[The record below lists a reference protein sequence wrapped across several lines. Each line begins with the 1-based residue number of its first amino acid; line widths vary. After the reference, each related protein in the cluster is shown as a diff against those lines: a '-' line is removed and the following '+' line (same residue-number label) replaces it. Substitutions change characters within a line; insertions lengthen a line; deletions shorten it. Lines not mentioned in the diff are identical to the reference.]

1 MTRPLASWALVLAAL
16 AATSASWSGENIA
29 RGRSARHDSSRGVSV
44 RIAPD
49 DEARRRVAGAST
61 SDDASLGAESEELR
75 GLRRIEQELFPAT
88 GVWWPDGDEAK
99 GAPTTDGLVLGDLP
113 LRWHPLVRRY
123 VEFFKSDKRGRG
135 MFATWFKRSG
145 RYREAITRVL
155 RMRGLPEDLQ
165 WVAMVESGLDPQ
177 AKSPVG
183 ARGLWQFMPETGKL
197 YGLRQDRW
205 ADERLNVEAST
216 EAAADML
223 YDLHQRFGSWD
234 LALASYNMGYGAVNS
249 VVRRY
254 NTNDFWTLTRL
265 EGALP
270 WETTLYVPKILA
282 LAVVARNLSA
292 FGFADL
298 ELDHA
303 VESETV
309 IVPAATSL
317 TVAAKAAGVS
327 VKDLEQLNPQ
337 LRAGRTPPGQA
348 DGSAPPYPL
357 RVPIGR
363 GIAVAKA
370 LEGDK
375 TDRSLER
382 YVVRHGET
390 LEQIALA
397 HGVAQ
402 ERIAEL
408 NALALKEVLR
418 GGSLILIPAKKDKS
432 APAVAR
438 APKKTASEVPVVIV
452 ADELFVYPDKDR
464 AFYKVMPGDTL
475 SALAKAAGSTVDDVA
490 KWNALDPLGKLPD
503 SLFLQLFIDPK
514 GVDDRMHV
522 LHEDDVRIVRVGSDE
537 FFNLAESNRGRRRKM
552 VVAKAGDT
560 LEGIGK
566 RFGLSGAAMERINRR
581 ARNDALEEGTPV
593 VVYIA
598 GRSTEVAPSKEGA
611 APTIKD
617 ANGEA
622 ERKQDVAP
630 EAN

>member
-1 MTRPLASWALVLAAL
+1 MLAAL
-16 AATSASWSGENIA
+16 ALVSGSSGAEAPA
-29 RGRSARHDSSRGVSV
+29 RGRSARHEAPRTATARS
-44 RIAPD
+44 APD
-49 DEARRRVAGAST
+49 DEARRRVAGASR
-61 SDDASLGAESEELR
+61 SEDVSLGAESEELQ
-75 GLRRIEQELFPAT
+75 GLRRIEQELFPASTT
-88 GVWWPDGDEAK
+88 GWADGDEGK
-99 GAPTTDGLVLGDLP
+99 SSLSTDGLVLGDLP

-123 VEFFKSDKRGRG
+123 VDFFKNDKRGRG

-155 RMRGLPEDLQ
+155 RLRGIPEDLQ
-165 WVAMVESGLDPQ
+165 WVAMVESSLDPL

-183 ARGLWQFMPETGKL
+183 ARGLWQFMPDTGRL

-234 LALASYNMGYGAVNS
+234 LALASYNMGYGAVSS

-282 LAVVARNLSA
+282 LGVVARNLSA

-298 ELDHA
+298 EPEAALEH
-303 VESETV
+303 ETV

-317 TVAAKAAGVS
+317 ATIAKAAGVPL
-327 VKDLEQLNPQ
+327 KDIEQLNPQ

-348 DGSAPPYPL
+348 DGSSPPYPL
-357 RVPIGR
+357 HVPVGR
-363 GIAVAKA
+363 GITVAKA
-370 LEGDK
+370 LEVDK
-375 TDRSLER
+375 SDRNLER
-382 YVVRHGET
+382 YVVRHGDT
-390 LEQIALA
+390 LEQIAA
-397 HGVAQ
+397 QHGIAV
-402 ERIAEL
+402 ERIVDV
-408 NALALKEVLR
+408 NALAPKETLR
-418 GGSLILIPAKKDKS
+418 GGSVILLPAKKEK
-432 APAVAR
+432 PPVAVAR
-438 APKKTASEVPVVIV
+438 APKKTSAEAPVVIV
-452 ADELFVYPDKDR
+452 ADELFVYPDKTR

-475 SALAKAAGSTVDDVA
+475 SALAKAAGATVDDLA
-490 KWNALDPLGKLPD
+490 RWNALDAAGKLPEG
-503 SLFLQLFIDPK
+503 LFLQLFIDPK
-514 GVDDRMHV
+514 GVDERMQV
-522 LHEDDVRIVRVGSDE
+522 LREDDVRIVRVGSDE

-552 VVAKAGDT
+552 IVAKAGDT

-598 GRSTEVAPSKEGA
+598 GRSTESAPTKEGG
-611 APTIKD
+611 APTAKET
-617 ANGEA
+617 AGEA
-622 ERKQDVAP
+622 ERVSDAAP
-630 EAN
+630 ETN